1 MALKVLRETDPSRF
15 GDLTADT
22 VRTGLLS
29 MRWPARMEEIL
40 PGVYLDGAHN
50 PDGIRRFLEAAGC
63 ILQGKRGVLLFSAVN
78 DKDYSE
84 MIRELA
90 QGLDW
95 SCIFVTEI
103 EGSRK
108 SDAGSLVELFHRAGR
123 PDAVAVADFRDAFRE
138 ARRRQGRDRL
148 FICGSLYLAGET
160 EEIIHDQL

>member
-1 MALKVLRETDPSRF
+1 MKIGIVSDSHGDTQALDLMLARPEAQEVEGWFFAGDIAMDAEYLAMVTQLPVAKVAGNND
-15 GDLTADT
+15 
-22 VRTGLLS
+22 
-29 MRWPARMEEIL
+29 WP
-40 PGVYLDGAHN
+40 YTS
-50 PDGIRRFLEAAGC
+50 LEDA
-63 ILQGKRGVLLFSAVN
+63 L
-78 DKDYSE
+78 
-84 MIRELA
+84 
-90 QGLDW
+90 
-95 SCIFVTEI
+95 VTEI